1 MPHRSQ
7 PVIAKKGPYVIDL
20 KSDKTYYWCS
30 CGRSEN
36 QPFCDGSHKGTNF
49 EPLEV
54 KVSEDKKYGL
64 CGCKHTKNPPFCD
77 REHSKL

>member
-1 MPHRSQ
+1 MPHRSN
-7 PVIAKKGPYVIDL
+7 PVVAKKGPYVVEL
-20 KSDKTYYWCS
+20 EVGKTYYWCS

-49 EPLEV
+49 EPVQVNVDETKMV
-54 KVSEDKKYGL
+54 GL
-64 CGCKHTKNPPFCD
+64 CGCKHTKSVPFCD